1 MNIFKFFLFN
11 FSNVQFKRIFKNF
24 TSQISLNISS
34 TIIQIFF
41 PPLMILVY
49 GLENFG
55 IWIFLTTIP
64 LTFEILN
71 FNINAAAKTEMSVYF
86 NQKNKKK
93 LCEIFTNSVFPS
105 LFLIFFLII
114 LSGLL
119 IFFYDF
125 NLNILQGLKNNDLN
139 VILACVFIPFYLHL
153 INSILITGITYSGK
167 LYIDTYIQIIFDF
180 FTKTLIISFGL
191 IFENIL
197 FAAIAFLAGNIL
209 KTFVFYFYYLNC
221 NKKIKLFSIKLLS
234 QKQVIRLFKLSIPYY
249 FESINILLK
258 NSYQIII
265 LGLFFNAQLVG
276 IVSTFKTLFY
286 FLPIKAWG
294 IINNVFIYE
303 FTKFYAQYKFN
314 LLYKLYTKFIKLYCF
329 SIVIFISISIFSGEF
344 IYNLWLNNSYNFDY
358 TLLLLIILDVSIL
371 SMAHYISIVN
381 RAINNFF
388 EVSLFAVL
396 VNLCIILVT
405 YQFFINEKNFYV
417 LFILNLIGAVLMLFF
432 NIYRSK
438 KLSNKLMKISIK

>member
-1 MNIFKFFLFN
+1 M
-11 FSNVQFKRIFKNF
+11 
-24 TSQISLNISS
+24 
-34 TIIQIFF
+34 
-41 PPLMILVY
+41 
-49 GLENFG
+49 
-55 IWIFLTTIP
+55 
-64 LTFEILN
+64 
-71 FNINAAAKTEMSVYF
+71 
-86 NQKNKKK
+86 
-93 LCEIFTNSVFPS
+93 
-105 LFLIFFLII
+105 
-114 LSGLL
+114 
-119 IFFYDF
+119 
-125 NLNILQGLKNNDLN
+125 
-139 VILACVFIPFYLHL
+139 
-153 INSILITGITYSGK
+153 
-167 LYIDTYIQIIFDF
+167 
-180 FTKTLIISFGL
+180 
-191 IFENIL
+191 
-197 FAAIAFLAGNIL
+197 
-209 KTFVFYFYYLNC
+209 
-221 NKKIKLFSIKLLS
+221 
-234 QKQVIRLFKLSIPYY
+234 
-249 FESINILLK
+249 
-258 NSYQIII
+258 
-265 LGLFFNAQLVG
+265 G

-294 IINNVFIYE
+294 IINNVFTYE

-417 LFILNLIGAVLMLFF
+417 LFILNLTGAVLMLFF

-438 KLSNKLMKISIK
+438 KLSNKLMKINKK